1 MLYTKSLSGSVPLDL
16 SDATGAVNLTSFLG
30 TPGEGAIGNMNV
42 GPQALKIHAQSDTAG
57 TTAQWTILW
66 VRNTAG
72 TRYVERTLTGGT
84 AAATAR
90 RTSADGASGSYVCDV
105 AVGGVTNGLID
116 LCPYAEGKV
125 DASFLEVWFLQTA
138 VTSGTTTYNFYF
150 TRYVS

>member
-1 MLYTKSLSGSVPLDL
+1 MLLTKSLSGSVALDL
-16 SDATGAVNLTSFLG
+16 SDTTGAVNLTSFLG
-30 TPGEGAIGNMNV
+30 NTGEGAIGNLNV

-57 TTAQWTILW
+57 TTATWSLLW
-66 VRNTAG
+66 VRNSGG
-72 TRYVERTLTGGT
+72 TRYIERLLTGGT

-90 RTSADGASGSYVCDV
+90 RTSSDGTSGGYVCDV

-116 LCPYAEGKV
+116 LCPYAESKV
-125 DASFLEVWFLQTA
+125 EASFMEVFFLQNS